1 MVKKI
6 ITLTKEHESK
16 LYLRLSFLALMILAL
31 GIVFNVEIL
40 SSHANSVAEE
50 SVPEIIGQHETIA
63 EEPVAKFASHENVPV
78 TKNFAIE
85 L

>member
-6 ITLTKEHESK
+6 ITLTREHESK

-40 SSHANSVAEE
+40 SGYMNSVAEE
-50 SVPEIIGQHETIA
+50 SVPEIISQAEAIA
-63 EEPVAKFASHENVPV
+63 EEPVAKFASREDVPV